1 MAMHSIAGM
10 AASISANLKRIAKE
24 KGQPLPV
31 DLDNKNAVEAYIKAN
46 NDKYIG
52 AWNQQLKRQKFD
64 HVYTQ
69 SLWSGQT
76 PITFNFNNWDSS
88 RQISKQHAEQLKQQ
102 AQQLAQRMLMPND
115 EPFNVM
121 LEGSPGTGKTSLAVA
136 MIDYIRYHGYRWG
149 YLKHPD
155 GFVDKYK
162 RYADVFF
169 LATDE
174 MLELVY
180 RSIDSDSK
188 ALDRLQQVVKFAKTA
203 DVLVLD
209 DFGTEGGM
217 KGTIRPVHKTMQ
229 ELMYNINNARR
240 KKYTIITTNNTVDEL
255 RNMYNVKLISRLIPS
270 NPQHIIDFSGL
281 ADFRRQIL

>member
-88 RQISKQHAEQLKQQ
+88 RQISKQHAEQLKQ
-102 AQQLAQRMLMPND
+102 
-115 EPFNVM
+115 
-121 LEGSPGTGKTSLAVA
+121 
-136 MIDYIRYHGYRWG
+136 
-149 YLKHPD
+149 
-155 GFVDKYK
+155 
-162 RYADVFF
+162 
-169 LATDE
+169 
-174 MLELVY
+174 
-180 RSIDSDSK
+180 
-188 ALDRLQQVVKFAKTA
+188 
-203 DVLVLD
+203 
-209 DFGTEGGM
+209 
-217 KGTIRPVHKTMQ
+217 
-229 ELMYNINNARR
+229 
-240 KKYTIITTNNTVDEL
+240 
-255 RNMYNVKLISRLIPS
+255 
-270 NPQHIIDFSGL
+270 
-281 ADFRRQIL
+281 